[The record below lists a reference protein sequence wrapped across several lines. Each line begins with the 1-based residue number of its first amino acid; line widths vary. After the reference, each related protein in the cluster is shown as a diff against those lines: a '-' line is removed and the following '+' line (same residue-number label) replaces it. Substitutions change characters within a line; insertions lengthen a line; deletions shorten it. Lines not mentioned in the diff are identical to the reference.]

1 MPKRTTKE
9 SHAPAHFAP
18 ADTAPRRKHNIPAIV
33 AIVILA
39 ILAVAYVAGAVTFS
53 FIYYP
58 GTSIAGTDVS
68 LSTASDAAERI
79 RDARPVYTLHVE
91 GDGLTWD

>member
-1 MPKRTTKE
+1 MPNRATKD

-18 ADTAPRRKHNIPAIV
+18 ADAAPRRKRNNTRSSVII
-33 AIVILA
+33 ILA

-79 RDARPVYTLHVE
+79 RDARPYIRCMSRATA
-91 GDGLTWD
+91 